1 MTMTKTMFNPL
12 PDDGN
17 HAIDKPKPSVVR
29 FPFGRLIGWL
39 ILFTIGGMFV
49 YRLSETGGQVS
60 ETACVAAIIVSGL
73 AAAVGVV
80 PVYKVWGRELLS
92 VMLGV
97 FLAGTIRL
105 LIGLGGVVI
114 IIIFTTIDRTKF
126 VGYMALFYVAF
137 LVLDTWLSLW
147 VLRYAAMNNKN
158 QESAV
163 HGNVWDIIVRSQ
175 STRRSGQ

>member
-1 MTMTKTMFNPL
+1 MTTTIFNPL
-12 PDDGN
+12 LQDRTYTT
-17 HAIDKPKPSVVR
+17 DKPKPPRVR
-29 FPFGRLIGWL
+29 FPFGRLFGWL

-49 YRLSETGGQVS
+49 YRLSETGGQAS
-60 ETACVAAIIVSGL
+60 ERACVAAIVVSSL
-73 AAAVGVV
+73 AAIVGVV
-80 PVYKVWGRELLS
+80 PVYKVWGHELLS

-147 VLRYAAMNNKN
+147 VLRFAAMNNKN